1 MLATII
7 GILDAF
13 KDQLQPAMDAA
24 GEDPVER
31 FTAGYR
37 RYCHIVA
44 ENLDA
49 VALTYRESRTL
60 EHRRAER
67 RPAEEPAHHP
77 RSTQVPEELSP
88 PGGMVRGD
96 SALVEEMDAGLCARR
111 LQAFVSGPQ
120 LGAGYQSHRS
130 HQVNVDRTQPAPP
143 KLALAGDVQDFV
155 VPNCRKLVEIGEQ
168 TEHLVALPDGPECD
182 LLDHQRVT
190 ADPIQSAVSTRIIQ
204 LIVAVVDSM
213 WRKYQYPRDRR
224 AAGRSR
230 RG

>member
-1 MLATII
+1 M
-7 GILDAF
+7 
-13 KDQLQPAMDAA
+13 
-24 GEDPVER
+24 
-31 FTAGYR
+31 
-37 RYCHIVA
+37 
-44 ENLDA
+44 
-49 VALTYRESRTL
+49 
-60 EHRRAER
+60 
-67 RPAEEPAHHP
+67 
-77 RSTQVPEELSP
+77 
-88 PGGMVRGD
+88 
-96 SALVEEMDAGLCARR
+96 
-111 LQAFVSGPQ
+111 
-120 LGAGYQSHRS
+120 
-130 HQVNVDRTQPAPP
+130 NVDRTQPAPP